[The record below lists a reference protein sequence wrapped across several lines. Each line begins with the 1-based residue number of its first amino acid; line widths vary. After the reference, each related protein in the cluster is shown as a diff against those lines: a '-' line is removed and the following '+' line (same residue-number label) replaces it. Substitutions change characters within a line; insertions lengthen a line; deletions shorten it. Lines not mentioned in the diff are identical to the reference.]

1 MNIFKTSC
9 WVLIGTCISLG
20 LLSCSSEPIGYYYS
34 TPIVTGQVL
43 DKRTLQPIENASISQ
58 TTADE
63 AVTDSNGYF
72 KLPSYKFSY
81 DISIPNSMDTGSFS
95 IYKEGYRRKSYWN
108 FGLDALEVKHTSE
121 VPYHIHLGTVYL
133 EPLPKNMYNKDDY
146 IESDYVEEINFCNPN
161 KSQKEVNCM
170 PLPDGVDYE
179 TL

>member
-9 WVLIGTCISLG
+9 WILIGTYISLS

-58 TTADE
+58 TTRAE
-63 AVTDSNGYF
+63 AVTDSDGYF

-81 DISIPNSMDTGSFS
+81 DISTPNSMDTGSFY
-95 IYKEGYRRKSYWN
+95 IYKEGYKEKDYWN
-108 FGLDALEVKHTSE
+108 FGLDALEIKHTSE

-133 EPLPKNMYNKDDY
+133 EPLPKNINKDDY
-146 IESDYVEEINFCNPN
+146 IESNYIKEINFCNPN
-161 KSQKEVNCM
+161 ESQKEVNCM